1 MTKTLLSCLIL
12 AAAAS
17 AQAGTLLP
25 PSAGDQ
31 RPQRLQPAAPPAM
44 PLERAPVSFAWSL
57 DPATPLA
64 APAPFQAESREYWT
78 VVEAAD
84 LQRGHGIQTT
94 APGAVVRISPERGAA
109 PVDATQLRVAK
120 GGRAIAR
127 PEAFRRQASA
137 AQLRAAG
144 MDVGDGSIVVQLAE
158 THGAGRFDLLLPQA
172 SGRYLV
178 QVYEPNSPFVLQ
190 AQADRRSV
198 LAGDRFEVA
207 GALRHGQAALAGGA
221 YSGELVAPDGR
232 RFPLAFD
239 GGRARVDA
247 PVQVSAVPGL
257 WEVTLYAGA
266 VADGQP
272 VQREVRTAVE
282 VVAPTAR
289 FAGGYAFD
297 PAALRVGLPVE
308 VAAAGRYEARGTLYA
323 TGPAGDLRPV
333 AQAQAA
339 AWLDPGHGRLSLG
352 FAGYL
357 PPGHGA
363 PYELRDL
370 QLLDQG
376 RLGTLETRARALR
389 ETGSGR
395 PAPVRERR
403 TRD

>member
-17 AQAGTLLP
+17 AHAGTLLP
-25 PSAGDQ
+25 PAAGDQ

-44 PLERAPVSFAWSL
+44 PVERAPVAFAWSL
-57 DPATPLA
+57 DAAAPLA
-64 APAPFQAESREYWT
+64 APAPFEAESREYWT
-78 VVEAAD
+78 VVDAAD

-109 PVDATQLRVAK
+109 PVDAAQLRVAK

-127 PEAFRRQASA
+127 PEAFRRQADA

-144 MDVGDGSIVVQLAE
+144 MDVSDGSVVVQLAE
-158 THGAGRFDLLLPQA
+158 THGAGRFDLQLPKA

-178 QVYEPNSPFVLQ
+178 QVYEPNSPYVLR

-207 GALRHGQAALAGGA
+207 GALRRDEAALAGGA
-221 YSGELVAPDGR
+221 FSGELVAPDGR

-247 PVQVSAVPGL
+247 PVQASAVPGL
-257 WEVTLYAGA
+257 WEVTLYAGT
-266 VADGQP
+266 VANGQP

-297 PAALRVGLPVE
+297 AAALRVGLPLE

-333 AQAQAA
+333 AQAHAA
-339 AWLDPGHGRLSLG
+339 AWLAPGRGQLALG
-352 FAGYL
+352 FGGHL
-357 PPGHGA
+357 PPGYGA
-363 PYELRDL
+363 PFELRDL

-389 ETGSGR
+389 EAGPAR
-395 PAPVRERR
+395 PAPAGERR
-403 TRD
+403 ARD